1 MHAIR
6 RVCHL
11 ARVCRLPHRA
21 AASGRRLLR
30 LLFLRFGQ
38 MSAGA
43 TGDVLLW
50 QRWHIGLVAF
60 LANAREYADG
70 DIETDAR
77 YYRAHFSKTL
87 RRSDQ
92 LESIVRRL
100 RSHFTPQDIVKARA
114 IEERL
119 YSQTWRSPQ
128 YDVSA
133 RLRHLKVPT
142 LIINGDYD
150 LIPLEC
156 AKNVADALPRAG
168 LVVLGECGH
177 FSYLER
183 PSEVLG
189 AIAEFAITTPV
200 PR

>member
-1 MHAIR
+1 MQQLPILESTLICPVCGFTSVECMPSDACVILHECAGCHTELR
-6 RVCHL
+6 PRVGDCC
-11 ARVCRLPHRA
+11 VFCSYGSVKCPPVQRA
-21 AASGRRLLR
+21 MSCCG
-30 LLFLRFGQ
+30 
-38 MSAGA
+38 SAG
-43 TGDVLLW
+43 TS
-50 QRWHIGLVAF
+50 AF

-100 RSHFTPQDIVKARA
+100 R
-114 IEERL
+114 
-119 YSQTWRSPQ
+119 
-128 YDVSA
+128 
-133 RLRHLKVPT
+133 
-142 LIINGDYD
+142 
-150 LIPLEC
+150 
-156 AKNVADALPRAG
+156 ALPRAG

>member
-1 MHAIR
+1 
-6 RVCHL
+6 
-11 ARVCRLPHRA
+11 
-21 AASGRRLLR
+21 
-30 LLFLRFGQ
+30 

-100 RSHFTPQDIVKARA
+100 R
-114 IEERL
+114 
-119 YSQTWRSPQ
+119 
-128 YDVSA
+128 
-133 RLRHLKVPT
+133 
-142 LIINGDYD
+142 
-150 LIPLEC
+150 
-156 AKNVADALPRAG
+156 ALPRAG

>member
-60 LANAREYADG
+60 LANTREYADG

-128 YDVSA
+128 YDVSPTHCREQASLCSVNAAISRISSAPARFSARSPSLPSRRLCRAKSTAA
-133 RLRHLKVPT
+133 RLLHPS
-142 LIINGDYD
+142 LIVHPDR
-150 LIPLEC
+150 E
-156 AKNVADALPRAG
+156 
-168 LVVLGECGH
+168 
-177 FSYLER
+177 
-183 PSEVLG
+183 
-189 AIAEFAITTPV
+189 
-200 PR
+200 